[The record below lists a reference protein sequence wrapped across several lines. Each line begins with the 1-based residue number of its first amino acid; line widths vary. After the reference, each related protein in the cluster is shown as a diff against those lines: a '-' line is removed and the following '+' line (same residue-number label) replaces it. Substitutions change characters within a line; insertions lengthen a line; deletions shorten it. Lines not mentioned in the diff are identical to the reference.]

1 MTAIRRYK
9 SQSRSPLGRWEE
21 KLHSAP
27 ETGALFGKISGEEE
41 PERIFRVR
49 KERTLLRSETA
60 FLYATLGEPGSDV
73 FDSFERIGE
82 LADAESALATAVW
95 GRGTEKSRSRPE
107 FCRNRTPS
115 ATRQYSLT
123 TLF

>member
-27 ETGALFGKISGEEE
+27 ETGALICGTSAEGAA
-41 PERIFRVR
+41 ERVFTIR
-49 KERTLLRSETA
+49 KEQRRIRSESA
-60 FLYATLGEPGSDV
+60 FLYSTLGEPGSNL

-82 LADAESALATAVW
+82 LAEAESLLGAAD
-95 GRGTEKSRSRPE
+95 
-107 FCRNRTPS
+107 
-115 ATRQYSLT
+115 
-123 TLF
+123 